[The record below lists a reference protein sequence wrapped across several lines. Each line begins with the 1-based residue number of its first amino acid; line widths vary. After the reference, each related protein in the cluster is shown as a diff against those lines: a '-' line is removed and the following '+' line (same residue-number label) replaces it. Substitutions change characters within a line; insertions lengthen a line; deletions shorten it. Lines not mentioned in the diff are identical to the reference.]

1 MQQAQSQAVNAS
13 ADGAAGISA
22 GAARPWAF
30 LCELLRCEAARKT
43 TWRHAIRVA
52 LGATSTI
59 AADEPGHHGIWAF
72 LLVVC

>member
-30 LCELLRCEAARKT
+30 LCELLR
-43 TWRHAIRVA
+43 WRGRAEDNM
-52 LGATSTI
+52 ATRYQGRAWCDSTEHQMSQDI
-59 AADEPGHHGIWAF
+59 MGSGRSFW
-72 LLVVC
+72 